1 MHEQCKGGFTYTV
14 ETLDKDGNLID
25 REQRHNVMPK
35 EVLNYVANAA
45 FKQGPQFGRR
55 NDGHAAQHGAGVHWV

>member
-25 REQRHNVMPK
+25 REQRHNVMP
-35 EVLNYVANAA
+35 
-45 FKQGPQFGRR
+45 
-55 NDGHAAQHGAGVHWV
+55 